1 MTANSWDGYIKDH
14 GNADAAA
21 AAPVAVAADDLRR
34 VETAVLERLGLPPQ
48 DAAIAADV
56 FLQSDLRGEESHGAR
71 LLLNVFAR
79 IEAGGDDPASPV
91 AVIRDRF
98 AVALWDAQ
106 RGIGQVVAT
115 KAMLAA
121 IEKAKQYGVGVVGVR
136 NANSYTSAKYYPLL
150 AAQAG
155 MIGITYANSGV
166 QLVVPE
172 GGLTPIVGTNPLAI
186 AAPARSKPYFV
197 LDMAVSVA
205 MEKIFQAHERAQ
217 PIPQGWGI
225 DAAGQDTTDP
235 ADVLKSRALLPIAGP
250 KGFGLGLAHEILTCV
265 LMGGHLFGG
274 GSTGFIPFDGPMNV
288 SQYFQAINID
298 WFVPLDE
305 FKARMDDALAAVG
318 ASLARPGV
326 QHVYYPGEH
335 SFAEEQRRQADG
347 IPLPRKTVDAL
358 QAWCDKLGVA
368 RLATA

>member
-1 MTANSWDGYIKDH
+1 
-14 GNADAAA
+14 
-21 AAPVAVAADDLRR
+21 
-34 VETAVLERLGLPPQ
+34 
-48 DAAIAADV
+48 
-56 FLQSDLRGEESHGAR
+56 
-71 LLLNVFAR
+71 
-79 IEAGGDDPASPV
+79 
-91 AVIRDRF
+91 
-98 AVALWDAQ
+98 
-106 RGIGQVVAT
+106 
-115 KAMLAA
+115 
-121 IEKAKQYGVGVVGVR
+121 
-136 NANSYTSAKYYPLL
+136 
-150 AAQAG
+150 
-155 MIGITYANSGV
+155 
-166 QLVVPE
+166 
-172 GGLTPIVGTNPLAI
+172 
-186 AAPARSKPYFV
+186 
-197 LDMAVSVA
+197 MAVSVA

-217 PIPQGWGI
+217 PIPPGWGI
-225 DAAGQDTTDP
+225 DATGQDTTDP

-305 FKARMDDALAAVG
+305 FKARMDEALAAVG

-335 SFAEEQRRQADG
+335 SFDEEQRRLADG